1 MSNYLYHIYDKI
13 FKKILTLS
21 ATAVI
26 NLINGLFGTNYPLDS
41 TITYNWTEF
50 EDKELKKVLADTIIT
65 INGIFSYHI
74 EAQMAEDEDIIFRV
88 FEYGYGH
95 AGRNSSKSDGLYI
108 LRFPEPKIIYFCTKG
123 NVPEKFTLQL
133 DFGSQGTFLYQVSTF
148 NYLKTTPSEL
158 TEKKLIILIPFELLK
173 LCEIMKKEHT
183 PENPEAL
190 KNLIQNDIIGSI
202 NENLRVENITLDDAR
217 RLRRLTHKLYEHI
230 YSHYEETEDLN
241 DMTDNL

>member
-74 EAQMAEDEDIIFRV
+74 EAQMTEDEDIIFRV
-88 FEYGYGH
+88 VEYGYGH